1 MEIAMRRSSAIDRDG
16 IIDGG
21 MYIAME
27 VRLVRDV
34 RWLFWPQASEGQC
47 TVLAL
52 A

>member
-1 MEIAMRRSSAIDRDG
+1 MDIAMCGSSTINRDG

-21 MYIAME
+21 MYVAME

-47 TVLAL
+47 AALAL